1 MHIKDI
7 IKHLIVRHR
16 THSALGKKEYYIPTS
31 LKKRKRKTAP
41 HVPGKSPSPV
51 LMWPATA

>member
-1 MHIKDI
+1 MRDEKG
-7 IKHLIVRHR
+7 KGER
-16 THSALGKKEYYIPTS
+16 TGREKE
-31 LKKRKRKTAP
+31 KEKEAAP